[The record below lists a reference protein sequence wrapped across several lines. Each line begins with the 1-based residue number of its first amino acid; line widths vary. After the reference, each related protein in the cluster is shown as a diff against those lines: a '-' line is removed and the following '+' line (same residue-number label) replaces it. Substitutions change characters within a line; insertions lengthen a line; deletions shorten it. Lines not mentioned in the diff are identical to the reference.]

1 MSKILN
7 LHPIVLILLLGVIGI
22 TAYELRRL
30 IVWLF
35 KEFIKKDKEGAD
47 KIIEGNSKWIAWAIA
62 FFIFTVVIVILL

>member
-30 IVWLF
+30 IIWLL

-47 KIIEGNSKWIAWAIA
+47 KIIEGNNKWIAWAIA